1 MKDTKYIFERI
12 IFGVLIIAL
21 LVVVGMAIYKLY
33 ETGKNDTSRRADDT
47 LIEIESHLNYIIMYD
62 KDTKVVYY
70 RGKGGDADLL
80 PLYNA
85 DGSLKIYSGGKNNE
99 SVRNS

>member
-1 MKDTKYIFERI
+1 MI
-12 IFGVLIIAL
+12 ILIIAL
-21 LVVVGMAIYKLY
+21 LIVVGLAIYKICTTQKKTTQV
-33 ETGKNDTSRRADDT
+33 EEPDDT
-47 LIEIESHLNYIIMYD
+47 LIEIESHINYIIMYD

-85 DGSLKIYSGGKNNE
+85 DGSLKLYSGGSNND
-99 SVRNS
+99 

>member
-1 MKDTKYIFERI
+1 MKNTKFIFLIMLIVTVLVI
-12 IFGVLIIAL
+12 ISI
-21 LVVVGMAIYKLY
+21 AIYKIWTIQ
-33 ETGKNDTSRRADDT
+33 ETTTQVEEPDNT

-70 RGKGGDADLL
+70 RGKGGDADLC

-85 DGSLKIYSGGKNNE
+85 DGSLKIYSGGNN
-99 SVRNS
+99 ND